1 MACARSVSEASQ
13 NKDSDALAPSLAR
26 LLGVVLRVLETPR
39 RHGEAPQSQGG
50 HGDEKA
56 DEGIIIAGV

>member
-1 MACARSVSEASQ
+1 MMNAGVSAAFQTWLLFAS
-13 NKDSDALAPSLAR
+13 LAQSLAR